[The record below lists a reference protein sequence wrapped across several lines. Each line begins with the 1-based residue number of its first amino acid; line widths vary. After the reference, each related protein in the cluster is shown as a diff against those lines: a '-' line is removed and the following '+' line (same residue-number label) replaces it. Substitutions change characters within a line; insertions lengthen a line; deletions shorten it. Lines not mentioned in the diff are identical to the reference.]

1 MACMAIFLDKIFLLT
16 ILDTCSKIPKE
27 FLGEKSLKD
36 WIRLPGPDPATTFL
50 LRNVRK
56 EVVGKFKG
64 GKK

>member
-36 WIRLPGPDPATTFL
+36 WIPTSRSGSSHDFL
-50 LRNVRK
+50 VK
-56 EVVGKFKG
+56 KCQEG
-64 GKK
+64 GGWQI